1 MKNQEKEIYETPKT
15 KRTRVKLENSICVAS
30 DRKPGD
36 DVRSDRHVSIEAQ
49 QGGPEFDFGKTSWE

>member
-36 DVRSDRHVSIEAQ
+36 DVNSDRHVSIEGHK
-49 QGGPEFDFGKTSWE
+49 GGDSFTFESTSWE

>member
-1 MKNQEKEIYETPKT
+1 MKNQEKEIYETPRT

-36 DVRSDRHVSIEAQ
+36 DVSEDRHVSIEAQ
-49 QGGPEFDFGKTSWE
+49 KDGGSFDFGKNSWE